1 MTWREWVNS
10 SYNTGGYIITTNSM
24 IGEIVGLNANRGLS
38 VSVDEVS
45 KLQVIIYLGF
55 LESIK
60 RAINQPKCI
69 TVL

>member
-45 KLQVIIYLGF
+45 KLQVIIYLG
-55 LESIK
+55 L
-60 RAINQPKCI
+60 PG
-69 TVL
+69 